1 LALRPAYNVRV
12 LDQLVILNLRREARD
27 KMPIVLNALD
37 WRTCLRRI
45 LFLNQTENAAL
56 IATAESDEVLASAI
70 EIHRGEE
77 SYRFLLEV
85 ICGLNSPLV
94 GETAVLGQFREF
106 VAHANLPNTSWGNF
120 LRQLIANLL
129 VDAKRIRHEHLQ
141 GLGSQSYGSLVRQHL
156 RGVPSVALL
165 GGGQLAREILPW
177 LIGKTQVRLFYR
189 NLPHAQALLVDYP
202 EIQLDQFLPADAGWK
217 QDETALIIAA
227 PLKAVEVERW
237 IRTQSP
243 HFSLCLDLRGDAE
256 TDPVSL
262 PFPSIKLSEL
272 FDALRTE
279 RQRLA
284 GRIEAARGEIKL
296 LAQRQARQAQFRPF
310 GWEDLCA

>member
-1 LALRPAYNVRV
+1 LALRPAYNGRV

-27 KMPIVLNALD
+27 KLPNVLSGLD
-37 WRTCLRRI
+37 WRTCLRRV

-56 IATAESDEVLASAI
+56 ITAAEGDEALASAV
-70 EIHRGEE
+70 EIYRGEA

-106 VAHANLPNTSWGNF
+106 VGHAKLPGTLWGNF

-129 VDAKRIRHEHLQ
+129 VDARGVRHEHLQ

-156 RGVPSVALL
+156 KGVPSVALL

-177 LIGKTQVRLFYR
+177 LIGKTRVRLFYR
-189 NLPHAQALLVDYP
+189 NYPHAQELLADYP
-202 EIQLDQFLPADAGWK
+202 DIRLDQFSPADAGWELE
-217 QDETALIIAA
+217 ETGLVIAA

-237 IRTQSP
+237 VRAQSP
-243 HFSLCLDLRGDAE
+243 RFSLCLDLRGDAE
-256 TDPVSL
+256 TDPVSV
-262 PFPSIKLSEL
+262 PFEVIKLSEL
-272 FDALRTE
+272 FDALRSE

-284 GRIEAARGEIKL
+284 GRIESARKEIKL
-296 LAQRQARQAQFRPF
+296 LAQRQVQQAQFRPF

>member
-1 LALRPAYNVRV
+1 LIFHAAYNVRV

-27 KMPIVLNALD
+27 KMPIVLNGLD

-45 LFLNQTENAAL
+45 LFLNKAENASL
-56 IATAESDEVLASAI
+56 ITTAESEGLLASPV
-70 EIHRGEE
+70 EIYRGEDA
-77 SYRFLLEV
+77 YRFLLEV

-106 VAHANLPNTSWGNF
+106 VAHAKLRNTSWGNF
-120 LRQLIANLL
+120 LRQLISNLL

-141 GLGSQSYGSLVRQHL
+141 GLGSQSYGSMVRQHVKGL
-156 RGVPSVALL
+156 PSVALL

-189 NLPHAQALLVDYP
+189 NLPHAQELLVDYP
-202 EIQLDQFLPADAGWK
+202 EIQLDQFSPADAGWG
-217 QDETALIIAA
+217 QDETGLVIAA

-237 IRTQSP
+237 VRKQSSS
-243 HFSLCLDLRGDAE
+243 FSLCLDLRGDAE

-262 PFPSIKLSEL
+262 SFPVIKLSEL
-272 FDALRTE
+272 FDALRSE

-284 GRIEAARGEIKL
+284 GRIEAARAEIKL
-296 LAQRQARQAQFRPF
+296 LAHRQVQQAQFRPF

>member
-1 LALRPAYNVRV
+1 V

-27 KMPIVLNALD
+27 KMPIVLNGLD

-45 LFLNQTENAAL
+45 LFLNKTENASL
-56 IATAESDEVLASAI
+56 IAAAESEGLLASPV
-70 EIHRGEE
+70 EIYRGEDA
-77 SYRFLLEV
+77 YRFLLEV

-106 VAHANLPNTSWGNF
+106 VAQAKLPATSWGNF
-120 LRQLIANLL
+120 LRQLISNLL
-129 VDAKRIRHEHLQ
+129 VDAKRVRHEHLQ

-156 RGVPSVALL
+156 KGVPSVALL

-177 LIGKTQVRLFYR
+177 LIGKTNVRLFYR
-189 NLPHAQALLVDYP
+189 NYPHAQELLVDYP
-202 EIQLDQFLPADAGWK
+202 EIQLDKFSPADAGWE
-217 QDETALIIAA
+217 QDETGLVIAA

-237 IRTQSP
+237 VGTQSP
-243 HFSLCLDLRGDAE
+243 RFSLCLDLRGDAE
-256 TDPVSL
+256 TDPVAL
-262 PFPSIKLSEL
+262 PFPVIKLSEL
-272 FDALRTE
+272 FDALRNE

-284 GRIEAARGEIKL
+284 GRIEAARSEIKL
-296 LAQRQARQAQFRPF
+296 LSQRQTQQAQFRPF

>member
-1 LALRPAYNVRV
+1 M

-27 KMPIVLNALD
+27 KLPIVLNSLD
-37 WRTCLRRI
+37 WRTCLRRV
-45 LFLNQTENAAL
+45 LFLNKTENAAL
-56 IATAESDEVLASAI
+56 ITAAESDEALASAV
-70 EIHRGEE
+70 EIYRGGE

-106 VAHANLPNTSWGNF
+106 VAHAKLPGTLWGAF
-120 LRQLIANLL
+120 LRQLISNLL
-129 VDAKRIRHEHLQ
+129 VDAKRLRHEHLQ

-156 RGVPSVALL
+156 KGVPSVALL

-177 LIGKTQVRLFYR
+177 LIGKTHVRLFYR
-189 NLPHAQALLVDYP
+189 SYPHAQELLVDYP
-202 EIQLDQFLPADAGWK
+202 EIQLDQFSPADAGWE
-217 QDETALIIAA
+217 QNETALVIAA
-227 PLKAVEVERW
+227 PLKAVAVERW
-237 IRTQSP
+237 VGTQSR
-243 HFSLCLDLRGDAE
+243 HFSQCLDLRGDAE

-262 PFPSIKLSEL
+262 PFPVIKLSEL
-272 FDALRTE
+272 FDALRHE

-284 GRIEAARGEIKL
+284 GRVETAREEIKL
-296 LAQRQARQAQFRPF
+296 LAQRQVQQAQFRPF

>member
-1 LALRPAYNVRV
+1 VRV

-27 KMPIVLNALD
+27 KMPIVLNSLD

-45 LFLNQTENAAL
+45 LFLNKTENAAL
-56 IATAESDEVLASAI
+56 ITAAESDGVLASPV
-70 EIHRGEE
+70 EIYRGDDA
-77 SYRFLLEV
+77 YRFLLEV

-106 VAHANLPNTSWGNF
+106 VAHAKLPTTSWGNS
-120 LRQLIANLL
+120 LRQLISNLL
-129 VDAKRIRHEHLQ
+129 VDAKRVRHEHLQ

-156 RGVPSVALL
+156 KGVPSVALL

-189 NLPHAQALLVDYP
+189 NLPHAQGLLVDYP
-202 EIQLDQFLPADAGWK
+202 EIQLDQFSPADAGWA
-217 QDETALIIAA
+217 QDETGLVIAA

-237 IRTQSP
+237 VGTQGP

-262 PFPSIKLSEL
+262 PFPVIKLSEL
-272 FDALRTE
+272 FDALRNE
-279 RQRLA
+279 RERLA
-284 GRIEAARGEIKL
+284 GRIEAARAEIKL
-296 LAQRQARQAQFRPF
+296 LSQRQTQQAQFRPF

>member
-1 LALRPAYNVRV
+1 VRV

-27 KMPIVLNALD
+27 KMPIVLNGLD

-45 LFLNQTENAAL
+45 LFLNKTENAPL
-56 IATAESDEVLASAI
+56 IAAAESEEVLVSPV
-70 EIHRGEE
+70 EIYRGEE

-106 VAHANLPNTSWGNF
+106 AAHAKLPNTWWGNF
-120 LRQLIANLL
+120 LRHLISNLL
-129 VDAKRIRHEHLQ
+129 ADAKRVRHEHLQ

-156 RGVPSVALL
+156 KGVPSVALL

-177 LIGKTQVRLFYR
+177 LIGKTRVRLFYR
-189 NLPHAQALLVDYP
+189 NLPHAQELLADYP
-202 EIQLDQFLPADAGWK
+202 EIQLDQFSPADAGWD
-217 QDETALIIAA
+217 QNATALVIAA
-227 PLKAVEVERW
+227 PLKAAEVERW
-237 IRTQSP
+237 VGKQSP
-243 HFSLCLDLRGDAE
+243 RFSLCLDLRGDAE

-262 PFPSIKLSEL
+262 PFPVIKLSEL
-272 FDALRTE
+272 FDALRNE

-284 GRIEAARGEIKL
+284 GRVEAAREEIKL
-296 LAQRQARQAQFRPF
+296 LAQRQAQQAQFRPF

>member
-1 LALRPAYNVRV
+1 MRV

-27 KMPIVLNALD
+27 RLPTVLNGLD

-45 LFLNQTENAAL
+45 LFLNKLENAAL
-56 IATAESDEVLASAI
+56 IAAAENEGVLASPL
-70 EIHRGEE
+70 EIYRGEDA
-77 SYRFLLEV
+77 YRFLLEV

-106 VAHANLPNTSWGNF
+106 VAHAKLPNTSWGNF
-120 LRQLIANLL
+120 LRQLISNLL
-129 VDAKRIRHEHLQ
+129 VDAKRVRHEHLQ

-156 RGVPSVALL
+156 KGVPSVALL

-177 LIGKTQVRLFYR
+177 LIGKTHVRLFYR
-189 NLPHAQALLVDYP
+189 NYARAQALLVDYP
-202 EIQLDQFLPADAGWK
+202 EIQLDQFSPVDAGWEP
-217 QDETALIIAA
+217 DATGLVIAA
-227 PLKAVEVERW
+227 PLRAVAVERW
-237 IRTQSP
+237 VGTQSP
-243 HFSLCLDLRGDAE
+243 RFSLCLDLRGDAE

-262 PFPSIKLSEL
+262 PFPVIKLSEL
-272 FDALRTE
+272 FDALRNE

-284 GRIEAARGEIKL
+284 GRIEAARAEIKL
-296 LAQRQARQAQFRPF
+296 LAQRQVQQAQFRPF

>member
-1 LALRPAYNVRV
+1 VRV

-27 KMPIVLNALD
+27 KLPIVLNSLD

-45 LFLNQTENAAL
+45 LFLNKPENAAL
-56 IATAESDEVLASAI
+56 IAAAEREEAPASPV
-70 EIHRGEE
+70 EIYRGEE

-106 VAHANLPNTSWGNF
+106 VAHAKLPGTLWGNF
-120 LRQLIANLL
+120 LRQLISNLL
-129 VDAKRIRHEHLQ
+129 VDAKRVRHEHLQ

-156 RGVPSVALL
+156 KGVPSVALL

-189 NLPHAQALLVDYP
+189 SCPHAQALRVDYP
-202 EIQLDQFLPADAGWK
+202 EIRLDQFSPADAGWE
-217 QDETALIIAA
+217 QDETGLIIAA

-237 IRTQSP
+237 VEKQSP
-243 HFSLCLDLRGDAE
+243 RFSLCLDLRGDAE

-262 PFPSIKLSEL
+262 PFPVIKLSEL
-272 FDALRTE
+272 FDSLRHE
-279 RQRLA
+279 RQRLT
-284 GRIEAARGEIKL
+284 GRIEAAREEIKL

>member
-1 LALRPAYNVRV
+1 
-12 LDQLVILNLRREARD
+12 
-27 KMPIVLNALD
+27 MPFVLNGLD

-45 LFLNQTENAAL
+45 LFLNKSENAAL
-56 IATAESDEVLASAI
+56 IAAAESDGVLASPV
-70 EIHRGEE
+70 EIYRGEE

-106 VAHANLPNTSWGNF
+106 VAHANLPGSPWGNF
-120 LRQLIANLL
+120 LRQLISNLL
-129 VDAKRIRHEHLQ
+129 VDAKRVRHEHLQ

-156 RGVPSVALL
+156 KGVPSVALL

-189 NLPHAQALLVDYP
+189 SLPHAQELLVDYP
-202 EIQLDQFLPADAGWK
+202 EIQLAHFSPADAGWD
-217 QDETALIIAA
+217 QDETALVIAA

-237 IRTQSP
+237 VETQSP
-243 HFSLCLDLRGDAE
+243 RFSLCLDLRGDAE

-262 PFPSIKLSEL
+262 PFPVIKLSEL
-272 FDALRTE
+272 FDALRHE

-284 GRIEAARGEIKL
+284 GRIEAAREEIKL

>member
-1 LALRPAYNVRV
+1 V

-27 KMPIVLNALD
+27 KLPIVLNGLD
-37 WRTCLRRI
+37 WRTCLRRV
-45 LFLNQTENAAL
+45 LFLNEPENAAL
-56 IATAESDEVLASAI
+56 ISAADSDEALASAV
-70 EIHRGEE
+70 EIYRGEE

-106 VAHANLPNTSWGNF
+106 VAHAKLPSTLWGAF
-120 LRQLIANLL
+120 LRQLISNLL
-129 VDAKRIRHEHLQ
+129 VDAKRVRHEHLQ

-156 RGVPSVALL
+156 KGVPSVALL

-189 NLPHAQALLVDYP
+189 NYPHAQELLVDYP
-202 EIQLDQFLPADAGWK
+202 EIQLDQFSPVDAGWE
-217 QDETALIIAA
+217 QDETGLVIAA

-237 IRTQSP
+237 AGTQSP
-243 HFSLCLDLRGDAE
+243 RFSLCLDLRGDAE

-262 PFPSIKLSEL
+262 PFPVIKLSEL
-272 FDALRTE
+272 FDALRSE

-284 GRIEAARGEIKL
+284 GRVEAAREEIKL
-296 LAQRQARQAQFRPF
+296 LAQRQVQQAQFRPF

>member
-1 LALRPAYNVRV
+1 LAFLSAYNVRV

-27 KMPIVLNALD
+27 KLPIVLNSLD

-45 LFLNQTENAAL
+45 LFLNKPENASL
-56 IATAESDEVLASAI
+56 IAAAENDGGPASPV
-70 EIHRGEE
+70 EIYRGEDA
-77 SYRFLLEV
+77 YRFLLEV

-106 VAHANLPNTSWGNF
+106 VAHAKLPGTTWGNF
-120 LRQLIANLL
+120 LRQLISNLL
-129 VDAKRIRHEHLQ
+129 VDAKRVRHDHLQ

-156 RGVPSVALL
+156 KGVPSVALL

-189 NLPHAQALLVDYP
+189 NHLHAQELLVDYP
-202 EIQLDQFLPADAGWK
+202 EIQLDRFSPADAGWE
-217 QDETALIIAA
+217 QDETGLVIAA
-227 PLKAVEVERW
+227 PLKAAEVERW
-237 IRTQSP
+237 VGTQGP
-243 HFSLCLDLRGDAE
+243 GFSRGLDLRGDAE

-262 PFPSIKLSEL
+262 PFPVIKLSEL
-272 FDALRTE
+272 FDALRNE
-279 RQRLA
+279 RERLA
-284 GRIEAARGEIKL
+284 GRTEAARAEIKRL
-296 LAQRQARQAQFRPF
+296 SQRQARQAQCRPF

>member
-1 LALRPAYNVRV
+1 MRPAYNIRV

-27 KMPIVLNALD
+27 KLPSVLNSLD

-56 IATAESDEVLASAI
+56 IAAAESEGLLASAV
-70 EIHRGEE
+70 EIYRGDEA
-77 SYRFLLEV
+77 YRFLLEV

-106 VAHANLPNTSWGNF
+106 VAHAKLPGTSWGNF
-120 LRQLIANLL
+120 LRQLISNLL
-129 VDAKRIRHEHLQ
+129 VDARHVRHEYLQ

-156 RGVPSVALL
+156 KGVPSVALL

-189 NLPHAQALLVDYP
+189 NLPHAQELLVDYP
-202 EIQLDQFLPADAGWK
+202 EIQLDQFSPADAGWE
-217 QDETALIIAA
+217 QDQTALVIAA
-227 PLKAVEVERW
+227 PLKAVEVEHW
-237 IRTQSP
+237 VGKQGSV
-243 HFSLCLDLRGDAE
+243 FALCLDLRGDAE
-256 TDPVSL
+256 TDAVSL
-262 PFPSIKLSEL
+262 PFPVIKLSEL
-272 FDALRTE
+272 FDALRNE
-279 RQRLA
+279 RERLA
-284 GRIEAARGEIKL
+284 GRVEAARAEIKML
-296 LAQRQARQAQFRPF
+296 SQRQARQAQFRPF

>member
-1 LALRPAYNVRV
+1 MRV
-12 LDQLVILNLRREARD
+12 LDQLVIVNLRREARD
-27 KMPIVLNALD
+27 KLPIVLNGLD

-45 LFLNQTENAAL
+45 LFLNKPENASL
-56 IATAESDEVLASAI
+56 IAAAEGEGVLTSPV
-70 EIHRGEE
+70 EIYRGEE

-106 VAHANLPNTSWGNF
+106 VAQAKLPGTLWGNF
-120 LRQLIANLL
+120 LRQLISNLL
-129 VDAKRIRHEHLQ
+129 VDAKLVRHEHLQ

-156 RGVPSVALL
+156 KGVPSVALL

-189 NLPHAQALLVDYP
+189 SYPHAQELLVDYP
-202 EIQLDQFLPADAGWK
+202 EIQLDQFSPADAGWER
-217 QDETALIIAA
+217 DETGLVVAA
-227 PLKAVEVERW
+227 PLKAVEVHRW
-237 IRTQSP
+237 VGKQSP
-243 HFSLCLDLRGDAE
+243 RFSLCLDLRGDAE

-262 PFPSIKLSEL
+262 PFPVIKLSEL
-272 FDALRTE
+272 FDALRNE

-284 GRIEAARGEIKL
+284 GRIETAREEIKL
-296 LAQRQARQAQFRPF
+296 LAQRQARQAQVRPF

>member
-1 LALRPAYNVRV
+1 LIFHAAYNVRV

-27 KMPIVLNALD
+27 KMPIVLNGLD

-45 LFLNQTENAAL
+45 LFLNKAENASL
-56 IATAESDEVLASAI
+56 ITAAESEGLLASPV
-70 EIHRGEE
+70 EIYRGDEA
-77 SYRFLLEV
+77 YRFLLEV

-106 VAHANLPNTSWGNF
+106 VAHAKLPNTSWGNF
-120 LRQLIANLL
+120 LRQLISNLL

-141 GLGSQSYGSLVRQHL
+141 GLGSQSYGSMVRQHVKGL
-156 RGVPSVALL
+156 PSVALL

-177 LIGKTQVRLFYR
+177 LIGKTKVRTFYR
-189 NLPHAQALLVDYP
+189 NEARAKDLLNEYP
-202 EIQLDQFLPADAGWK
+202 EIQLAHFSPADAGW
-217 QDETALIIAA
+217 ERAATGLVIAA
-227 PLKAVEVERW
+227 PIKAVEVERW
-237 IRTQSP
+237 VRKQSSS
-243 HFSLCLDLRGDAE
+243 FSLCLDLRGDAE

-262 PFPSIKLSEL
+262 SFPVIKLSEL
-272 FDALRTE
+272 FDALRSE

-284 GRIEAARGEIKL
+284 GRIEAARAEIKL
-296 LAQRQARQAQFRPF
+296 LAHRQVQQAQFRPF

>member
-1 LALRPAYNVRV
+1 M

-27 KMPIVLNALD
+27 KLPIVFNSLD

-45 LFLNQTENAAL
+45 LFLNKSENASL
-56 IATAESDEVLASAI
+56 IAAAENEGAASPV
-70 EIHRGEE
+70 EIYRGEE

-106 VAHANLPNTSWGNF
+106 GAHARLPNTSWGSF
-120 LRQLIANLL
+120 LRQLISNLQ
-129 VDAKRIRHEHLQ
+129 VDAKRVRHEHLQ

-156 RGVPSVALL
+156 KGVPSVALL

-189 NLPHAQALLVDYP
+189 NLSHAQELLVDYP
-202 EIQLDQFLPADAGWK
+202 EIHLNQFSPADAGWE
-217 QDETALIIAA
+217 QDETGLVIAA
-227 PLKAVEVERW
+227 PLKAVEIERW
-237 IRTQSP
+237 VGKQSS
-243 HFSLCLDLRGDAE
+243 HFSLGLDLRGDAE

-262 PFPSIKLSEL
+262 PFPVIKLSEL
-272 FDALRTE
+272 FDALRDE
-279 RQRLA
+279 RERLA
-284 GRIEAARGEIKL
+284 GRVEAARAEIKL
-296 LAQRQARQAQFRPF
+296 LSQRQARQAQFRPF

>member
-1 LALRPAYNVRV
+1 
-12 LDQLVILNLRREARD
+12 
-27 KMPIVLNALD
+27 MPIVLNGLD

-45 LFLNQTENAAL
+45 LFLNKAENASL
-56 IATAESDEVLASAI
+56 ITAAENEGVLASPV
-70 EIHRGEE
+70 EIYRGEDA
-77 SYRFLLEV
+77 YRFLLEV

-106 VAHANLPNTSWGNF
+106 VAHAKLPNTSWGHF
-120 LRQLIANLL
+120 LRQLISNLL
-129 VDAKRIRHEHLQ
+129 VDAKRVRHEHLQ

-156 RGVPSVALL
+156 KGLPSVALL

-189 NLPHAQALLVDYP
+189 NYQHAQELLVDYP
-202 EIQLDQFLPADAGWK
+202 EIQLDQFSAADAGWE
-217 QDETALIIAA
+217 QDETGLVIAA
-227 PLKAVEVERW
+227 PLKAVEVARW
-237 IRTQSP
+237 VGTQSP
-243 HFSLCLDLRGDAE
+243 RFSLCLDLRGDAE

-262 PFPSIKLSEL
+262 PFPVIKLSEL
-272 FDALRTE
+272 FDALRNE

-284 GRIEAARGEIKL
+284 GRVEAAREEIKL
-296 LAQRQARQAQFRPF
+296 LSRRQVQQAQFRPF